1 MVGIRPGVSICD
13 DCDEKTK
20 SVTNGSRLLFEAVVK
35 YKTNGKDLTMP
46 FDRAESDFAGRIY
59 REEGSV

>member
-1 MVGIRPGVSICD
+1 MTNISN

-20 SVTNGSRLLFEAVVK
+20 NVTNGSGLLFEAVVK

-46 FDRAESDFAGRIY
+46 FGRAESDFAGRIY
-59 REEGSV
+59 RGEGSV